1 MNTGGIRKARYLG
14 GAFIAALWALFGF
27 VSVAGSEE
35 LSFRF
40 TNKAATPVW
49 VKLFSSDRL
58 KDWPDDGR
66 LFILADSS
74 PRKFSVGCEPGER
87 ICYGAWIEGDITRY
101 WGSGNEGK
109 FDCDNCCRIC
119 EIPAESPL
127 YQVIFR

>member
-1 MNTGGIRKARYLG
+1 MLRSLNCC
-14 GAFIAALWALFGF
+14 AALLAVGI
-27 VSVAGSEE
+27 VSTVVAPIAQAAEI
-35 LSFRF
+35 SFRF
-40 TNKAATPVW
+40 TNHLSSPVW

-74 PRKFSVGCEPGER
+74 PRNFSVGCELGER
-87 ICYGAWIEGDITRY
+87 ICYGAWIEGDITHY

-109 FDCDNCCRIC
+109 FDCDNCCTIC

-127 YQVIFR
+127 YQVTFR